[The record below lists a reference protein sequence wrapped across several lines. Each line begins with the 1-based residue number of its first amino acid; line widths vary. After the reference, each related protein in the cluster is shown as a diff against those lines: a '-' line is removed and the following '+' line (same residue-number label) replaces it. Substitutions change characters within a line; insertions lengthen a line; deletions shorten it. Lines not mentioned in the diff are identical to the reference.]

1 MLVHTLTNVRKK
13 STKELVTKKKKTQNT
28 LKVKLDERHRFV
40 FTSLV
45 FFFFCVVLLVLLP
58 VVEKKKNEQNEQTSS
73 TTKKGHEGKSRNLKR
88 EKEKNERLAKSVEK
102 KS

>member
-13 STKELVTKKKKTQNT
+13 STKELVTKKKNTQNT

-45 FFFFCVVLLVLLP
+45 FFCVVLLVLLP
-58 VVEKKKNEQNEQTSS
+58 VVEKKKNEQNEQTPS
-73 TTKKGHEGKSRNLKR
+73 TTKKGHEEKPRNLKR